1 MGLIVGGTSVK
12 GDLTMDD
19 KKVIE
24 TTLTE
29 YENEQLKLL
38 KSVFDMGCAVKML
51 ALQKEA
57 NDWELK
63 YLNEKKDFEYAQGQF
78 GRFLI
83 EVDLLKKELAKK
95 ESDTAREI
103 IKWIK
108 LNGTLGYGGY
118 VIHDS
123 TIEQICK
130 KYGVDLGK

>member
-1 MGLIVGGTSVK
+1 
-12 GDLTMDD
+12 MDE

-38 KSVFDMGCAVKML
+38 KSVFDMGCAFKML

-57 NDWELK
+57 SDWELK
-63 YLNEKKDFEYAQGQF
+63 YLTEKRDFDNAQGQI

-95 ESDTAREI
+95 KSDTAREI
-103 IKWIK
+103 LTAIKEDKSGYWDSCDCGK
-108 LNGTLGYGGY
+108 EELHWRDKCVEDTLRM
-118 VIHDS
+118 IA
-123 TIEQICK
+123 E
-130 KYGVDLGK
+130 KYGVDLGE

>member
-1 MGLIVGGTSVK
+1 
-12 GDLTMDD
+12 MDE

-24 TTLTE
+24 TKLTK

-38 KSVFDMGCAVKML
+38 KSVFDMGCAFKML

-57 NDWELK
+57 SDWELK
-63 YLNEKKDFEYAQGQF
+63 YLTEKKEFEYAQEQIV
-78 GRFLI
+78 RFLI

-103 IKWIK
+103 IEWIK
-108 LNGTLGYGGY
+108 RNGTLGYGGY

-130 KYGVDLGK
+130 KYGVDLGE